1 MDIDSDDDYENGVRG
16 GGVGSSRGSGGNWE
30 EVSKKKDESGSGHTG
45 YLYDRIASG
54 SKAAAAGASGS
65 EKKKSGGSSN
75 VLDDEPDLASNSGV
89 VAALKMARKKGY
101 LMENQKKEQGL

>member
-1 MDIDSDDDYENGVRG
+1 MLFN
-16 GGVGSSRGSGGNWE
+16 
-30 EVSKKKDESGSGHTG
+30 
-45 YLYDRIASG
+45 RIASG

-101 LMENQKKEQGL
+101 LMENQKKEQGLGLKHLQAKNYSIDDKVRVLLTQRPKVGSSGFLLPEFHTLASV